1 MLKRAVS
8 LGGLG
13 GQLGKGILTGAGL
26 TAAIDGIEHLIGG
39 DSSQPQYVFIP
50 FPLSARPDE
59 LMNISV
65 QAPRTRVNP
74 RRGRGGHYR

>member
-1 MLKRAVS
+1 MVCNYLKGPELLRIILKRELNDEDIAVLKRAVS

-39 DSSQPQYVFIP
+39 DSS
-50 FPLSARPDE
+50 SK
-59 LMNISV
+59 
-65 QAPRTRVNP
+65 
-74 RRGRGGHYR
+74 